1 MAALWG
7 GGAGHAGAGGTLPMR
22 AASEPLCLLAEDLH
36 LASLEAETI
45 LEAGEFLETMQD
57 YLDSSVISIIEDFSS
72 LTEVKNHMDAEN
84 ELSLLTAIT
93 DILDSTDDETLSPF
107 DPIPESELLT
117 SPREIENSSFQRF
130 LSFSV
135 TPNEQDLH
143 NIEDFQEPGLC
154 TIMSKKVEANTAG
167 IPFSLSSSCAKLS
180 AFSNNASSKAF
191 WGEQKLFKTRE
202 QESPVL
208 QGSDGEEEEKE
219 VAQGCKENLTAA
231 VKELEPERDLDEC
244 DDPYIIAA
252 ENISLDELVR
262 SVHSYCQPTL
272 TLCLNSDNQSP
283 AEKNLT
289 GPLVLEIMP
298 DGGELLEIKLSPI
311 MESNYTTGLMNT
323 EAELLSPALGK
334 ELPEHMMR
342 YVGPDR
348 ELDSHKQDGKVVN
361 AALPNT
367 KDGHPQ
373 IEDDTQKSTGNQ
385 NNTPEPASVAPKNVK
400 FFASKKGCVSTNI
413 KKKKRKKSREE
424 TKYHKTKNCQQ
435 VSACPRMQTRIE
447 ARKSVSDS
455 SFPKKEPEKTGG
467 KELTLNQVSQTKETP
482 ETQIEWSKCVREK
495 GSKNLSSLVS
505 ARDLP
510 YAEEPTQNLGKSDLV
525 PIVQREVPGEP
536 HEKNQFLLPMIEL
549 SSSETS
555 QMLPGCTTD
564 LTEQLTKDTPCSE
577 NKDVT
582 CHPREAKPRP
592 LSLSEYRQ
600 RRRQHQSNNDSIQ
613 NTRENQ
619 SASKWP
625 SVPKLPTELADLPCL
640 KAPLPST
647 KATEPKLAKE
657 PEKPADSITLV
668 PEDKASATTLSVPSS
683 IATLKPRD
691 PPSSQLPSPSPTLIP
706 VVPTSKVCAF
716 SHIGPQVSPP
726 LSIPHVPPAPET
738 FLPAPPN
745 HYNLGSSQPVGSS
758 WPHFALLPANYQSL
772 PPPPLPP
779 PLPPPATEACPPVFH
794 TVPPLPPPTWPPPPV
809 PLPFVP
815 ALPYGSVEWAPLPQS
830 SYWSGIPVPP
840 PVLPVPYGDQG
851 GLRQSPQVGT
861 LPVSSLFDG
870 FPGQQSTALTPES
883 SCIGFQNVVSESRS
897 PPVQICQVEAPSA
910 VKVAPRKISDPRRQT
925 QLSTVQSQTEVTSSS
940 SQSLEK
946 LPLLASAEKSSK
958 ETALT
963 QHGSKSSALQSSGVP
978 LPVPPSH
985 QIVGE
990 PAGKLTFSKEDSQLV
1005 EKNPELSDS
1014 GETTAV
1020 AVAQNNT
1027 KPPAEE
1033 HSSLSASLAPGKQK
1047 EPAETQSDDIEQ
1059 ALVAPSP
1066 SPLSGLQKG
1075 QKNCHLSKKT
1085 SSPMWKNQPFISS
1098 AQHKHDKDLVHSF
1111 INEIGIEASDLSSL
1125 LEQFEKTEAK
1135 TEVSAALK
1143 KNKSTG
1149 NNGSEIQWEKKMVDR
1164 LHAPELI
1171 NVAGLT
1177 PPATP
1182 PHQLWKPLVPVS
1194 LLGQNG
1200 STKDTK
1206 LLKSLSKSHWK
1217 SVTPVH
1223 VGAGEH
1229 DYCQLTA
1236 AQPKGGARWNV
1247 KQNLDITIK
1256 PIKTL
1261 TRQVL
1266 GHTSAD
1272 IKRPPATVRLKPVVP
1287 TCQNPR
1293 EITNH
1298 VNSNKGQTKDS
1309 RTVTA
1314 DLKPT
1319 TLNSTLLETSLIH
1332 PCKEALDH
1340 RTTIPR
1346 SMTRSSDEPCSVL
1359 LSPAASPCQDSGEST
1374 LQQLQEIQQK
1384 PLASKR
1390 SLRCYRSRQ
1399 RSVSPKSQR
1408 GRSRRNHTSRSFSSS
1423 SDGDSDTSS
1432 SSSSSSL
1439 SSSSSSSQSRSRS
1452 PPSKHWRR
1460 CRSRNSSSSSAKWSH
1475 SRGRSR
1481 SPSNSSY
1488 RSRSS
1493 SRSPSQ
1499 HRRNSCKKSYN
1510 SSSSYERYQRQKN
1523 KYKERAIEERR
1534 VVFIGKIHN
1543 RMTRAE
1549 LRHRFSVFGDIEDC
1563 TLHFREHGDNFG
1575 FVTYRY
1581 AEDAFAAIEGGHAL
1595 LRPDEQ
1601 PFDLGFG
1608 GRRQFCKRS
1617 YSDLDSSQDDFQP
1630 AHLKN
1635 KYDSLDFD
1643 TLLKQ
1648 AQRSLRR

>member
-22 AASEPLCLLAEDLH
+22 GASEPLVGNIFSSTQCLLAEDLH

-57 YLDSSVISIIEDFSS
+57 YLDSSVISITEDFSS
-72 LTEVKNHMDAEN
+72 LTEVKSHMDAEN
-84 ELSLLTAIT
+84 ELSLLTTIT

-117 SPREIENSSFQRF
+117 SEIENSLFQRF

-135 TPNEQDLH
+135 TPDGQGLH
-143 NIEDFQEPGLC
+143 NIEDFQEPGLY
-154 TIMSKKVEANTAG
+154 TIMSKKVEASTTR

-180 AFSNNASSKAF
+180 AFSNNASNKAL
-191 WGEQKLFKTRE
+191 GGKQKLFKNRE

-208 QGSDGEEEEKE
+208 QSSDGEEEEEE
-219 VAQGCKENLTAA
+219 VARGCRESLTAA
-231 VKELEPERDLDEC
+231 VKEMEPEGDLDEC

-272 TLCLNSDNQSP
+272 SVCLSSDNQSL

-289 GPLVLEIMP
+289 GPLVLETMP
-298 DGGELLEIKLSPI
+298 DGGELLETKLSPTVDSSYI
-311 MESNYTTGLMNT
+311 TGLT
-323 EAELLSPALGK
+323 DIEVELLSPALGK
-334 ELPEHMMR
+334 ELPEYRMR

-348 ELDSHKQDGKVVN
+348 ELDSYEQDGKVVT
-361 AALPNT
+361 AALPNI
-367 KDGHPQ
+367 KDNHPQ
-373 IEDDTQKSTGNQ
+373 IEEDTQKSIGNQ
-385 NNTPEPASVAPKNVK
+385 KNISEPVSVAPQNAKL
-400 FFASKKGCVSTNI
+400 FASKKGQVSTNM
-413 KKKKRKKSREE
+413 KKKKKKKSRAE
-424 TKYHKTKNCQQ
+424 TKYHKTINCQL
-435 VSACPRMQTRIE
+435 VSACPPMQTRID
-447 ARKSVSDS
+447 ARKSLSDS
-455 SFPKKEPEKTGG
+455 SFQKKEPERTGG
-467 KELTLNQVSQTKETP
+467 KELLLNQVSQTKETH
-482 ETQIEWSKCVREK
+482 EAEVEWSKCVREE
-495 GSKNLSSLVS
+495 GSKNPLLSNLVS
-505 ARDLP
+505 AKDLP
-510 YAEEPTQNLGKSDLV
+510 YAEEPTQNLGNSDPA
-525 PIVQREVPGEP
+525 PIVPGKP
-536 HEKNQFLLPMIEL
+536 HEKSQSPLPVIEK
-549 SSSETS
+549 SSSEAS
-555 QMLPGCTTD
+555 QMLPDCTRD
-564 LTEQLTKDTPCSE
+564 LTEQLTKDTSCSE
-577 NKDVT
+577 NKEAI
-582 CHPREAKPRP
+582 CPPREAKPRP

-600 RRRQHQSNNDSIQ
+600 RRQRQRQSNNDSIQ
-613 NTRENQ
+613 NTRENR

-640 KAPLPST
+640 KAPLPSA
-647 KATEPKLAKE
+647 KAAAPKLVKE
-657 PEKPADSITLV
+657 PEKPADSTTLA
-668 PEDKASATTLSVPSS
+668 PDDKASAMALSMPSSSTTL
-683 IATLKPRD
+683 KQRD
-691 PPSSQLPSPSPTLIP
+691 PPSSQLLSSSP
-706 VVPTSKVCAF
+706 VPAVPASKVCAF
-716 SHIGPQVSPP
+716 SHIGPQVPP
-726 LSIPHVPPAPET
+726 TLSIPHVPPAPES

-745 HYNLGSSQPVGSS
+745 HYSMGSSQPAGSS
-758 WPHFALLPANYQSL
+758 WSPFPLLPANYQSL
-772 PPPPLPP
+772 PPPP
-779 PLPPPATEACPPVFH
+779 PATEACSPVFH
-794 TVPPLPPPTWPPPPV
+794 TVPPSLPPTWPPPLPV

-815 ALPYGSVEWAPLPQS
+815 ALSYGSVEWAPPPQS
-830 SYWSGIPVPP
+830 SYWSGISVPP

-851 GLRQSPQVGT
+851 GLRQSPPVGT
-861 LPVSSLFDG
+861 LHVSSLSDV

-883 SCIGFQNVVSESRS
+883 SCIGFQNVVGESQS
-897 PPVQICQVEAPSA
+897 LPVQVCQVEAPLA
-910 VKVAPRKISDPRRQT
+910 IKATPRKISDPRRQT

-946 LPLLASAEKSSK
+946 LPLSPLADKPSK
-958 ETALT
+958 KPALT
-963 QHGSKSSALQSSGVP
+963 RRGSKGSTLQSLGGS

-985 QIVGE
+985 QILGE
-990 PAGKLTFSKEDSQLV
+990 HAGKVKFSKDFQLV

-1014 GETTAV
+1014 GETTDT
-1020 AVAQNNT
+1020 VAQNNK
-1027 KPPAEE
+1027 KPLAEE
-1033 HSSLSASLAPGKQK
+1033 HSLSGSLAPGKQQ
-1047 EPAETQSDDIEQ
+1047 EPAEIQPDVTEY
-1059 ALVAPSP
+1059 ALVDPSP
-1066 SPLSGLQKG
+1066 STLSGLQKG
-1075 QKNCHLSKKT
+1075 QENGHLSKKA
-1085 SSPMWKNQPFISS
+1085 SSSMWKNQPFISS

-1125 LEQFEKTEAK
+1125 LEQFEKIEAK
-1135 TEVSAALK
+1135 TEVSGALK
-1143 KNKSTG
+1143 KNKYTG
-1149 NNGSEIQWEKKMVDR
+1149 NNGSDIQWEKKMVDR

-1182 PHQLWKPLVPVS
+1182 PHQLWKPLVPAS
-1194 LLGQNG
+1194 LLGQDG
-1200 STKDTK
+1200 SPKDTQ
-1206 LLKSLSKSHWK
+1206 LLKSLNKPHWK
-1217 SVTPVH
+1217 AVIPVH

-1229 DYCQLTA
+1229 DYCQLTV
-1236 AQPKGGARWNV
+1236 AQPKGGAKWNV

-1266 GHTSAD
+1266 DQTSAD
-1272 IKRPPATVRLKPVVP
+1272 IKRPPATVRLNPVVP

-1293 EITNH
+1293 EIANH
-1298 VNSNKGQTKDS
+1298 INSNKGQTKDS

-1319 TLNSTLLETSLIH
+1319 ILNSTLLETSLIH

-1340 RTTIPR
+1340 RTTIPG
-1346 SMTRSSDEPCSVL
+1346 SMTRSNDDPCSVL

-1408 GRSRRNHTSRSFSSS
+1408 GRSRRNHASRSFSSS
-1423 SDGDSDTSS
+1423 SDGDSDTSA
-1432 SSSSSSL
+1432 SSL

-1460 CRSRNSSSSSAKWSH
+1460 CRSRNSSSSPTKWSH

-1493 SRSPSQ
+1493 FRSPSP
-1499 HRRNSCKKSYN
+1499 HRRNSCRKSYN
-1510 SSSSYERYQRQKN
+1510 SSSSYEHYQRQKN

-1543 RMTRAE
+1543 RMTRSE

-1563 TLHFREHGDNFG
+1563 TLHFREHRDNFG

-1595 LRPDEQ
+1595 VRPDEQ

-1617 YSDLDSSQDDFQP
+1617 YVDLDSTQDDFQP

-1635 KYDSLDFD
+1635 KYDALDFD

>member
-1 MAALWG
+1 
-7 GGAGHAGAGGTLPMR
+7 
-22 AASEPLCLLAEDLH
+22 
-36 LASLEAETI
+36 
-45 LEAGEFLETMQD
+45 MQD

-72 LTEVKNHMDAEN
+72 LTEVKSHMDAEN

-107 DPIPESELLT
+107 DPIPDSELLT

-135 TPNEQDLH
+135 KPDEQDLD

-154 TIMSKKVEANTAG
+154 TIMSKKVEASTTG
-167 IPFSLSSSCAKLS
+167 IPFPLSSSCAKHL
-180 AFSNNASSKAF
+180 AFSNSASNKAF

-202 QESPVL
+202 RESPVL
-208 QGSDGEEEEKE
+208 QSSDGDEEK
-219 VAQGCKENLTAA
+219 VARGCKESLTAA
-231 VKELEPERDLDEC
+231 VKEMEPERDLDEC

-252 ENISLDELVR
+252 ENISLNELVR
-262 SVHSYCQPTL
+262 SVHSYCQPSL
-272 TLCLNSDNQSP
+272 TLCLSSDNQSL
-283 AEKNLT
+283 AEKSLT

-298 DGGELLEIKLSPI
+298 NGGELLETKLSPT
-311 MESNYTTGLMNT
+311 MDSNCTTGLTHT

-334 ELPEHMMR
+334 ELPEYMMR
-342 YVGPDR
+342 YAGVDR
-348 ELDSHKQDGKVVN
+348 ELDSYEQDGKVVN
-361 AALPNT
+361 AALPNV
-367 KDGHPQ
+367 KDGQPQ
-373 IEDDTQKSTGNQ
+373 IEEDTQKSTSNQ
-385 NNTPEPASVAPKNVK
+385 KNTSEPASVPPKN
-400 FFASKKGCVSTNI
+400 AKKGQVSTNI
-413 KKKKRKKSREE
+413 KKKRKKSREE
-424 TKYHKTKNCQQ
+424 TKYHKTINCQQ
-435 VSACPRMQTRIE
+435 VSACPQMQTRID

-455 SFPKKEPEKTGG
+455 SFRKKEPEKTGG
-467 KELTLNQVSQTKETP
+467 KELILNKVSQTKETS
-482 ETQIEWSKCVREK
+482 ETQVEQPKCVREK
-495 GSKNLSSLVS
+495 GSKSPLLSSLVS
-505 ARDLP
+505 PRDLP
-510 YAEEPTQNLGKSDLV
+510 YAEEEPTENLGNSDLV
-525 PIVQREVPGEP
+525 PIVQRDVPGEP
-536 HEKNQFLLPMIEL
+536 HEKSQFPLPVIEM

-555 QMLPGCTTD
+555 QMLPGCTIQ

-577 NKDVT
+577 NKEVI
-582 CHPREAKPRP
+582 CPPREAKPRP

-600 RRRQHQSNNDSIQ
+600 RRRQHQSSNDSIQ
-613 NTRENQ
+613 NTRENR

-640 KAPLPST
+640 QAPLPST
-647 KATEPKLAKE
+647 KAAAPKLAKE
-657 PEKPADSITLV
+657 PEKPADSTTLAAN
-668 PEDKASATTLSVPSS
+668 DKASAMTLSMPSSSTTL
-683 IATLKPRD
+683 KQRD
-691 PPSSQLPSPSPTLIP
+691 PPSLQLPSPTPIP

-716 SHIGPQVSPP
+716 SHIGPQMPPP
-726 LSIPHVPPAPET
+726 LSIPHVPPVPEA

-758 WPHFALLPANYQSL
+758 WSHFALLPANYQSL
-772 PPPPLPP
+772 PPPPPP
-779 PLPPPATEACPPVFH
+779 PPPATEACSPVFH
-794 TVPPLPPPTWPPPPV
+794 TVPPLLPPTWPPPSV

-851 GLRQSPQVGT
+851 SLRQSPQVGT
-861 LPVSSLFDG
+861 LPVSSVSDG

-883 SCIGFQNVVSESRS
+883 CIGFQNVVSESQS
-897 PPVQICQVEAPSA
+897 PPVPTCQVEAPSA
-910 VKVAPRKISDPRRQT
+910 VKLAPRKISDPRRQI
-925 QLSTVQSQTEVTSSS
+925 QLSTFQSQTEVTSSS

-946 LPLLASAEKSSK
+946 LPLSPSADKPAK

-963 QHGSKSSALQSSGVP
+963 QHGSKNSSLQSVEVP

-985 QIVGE
+985 QMLGE
-990 PAGKLTFSKEDSQLV
+990 SAGKLKFSKEDFQLV

-1014 GETTAV
+1014 GETTTV
-1020 AVAQNNT
+1020 PVAQNNT
-1027 KPPAEE
+1027 KPPAEGP
-1033 HSSLSASLAPGKQK
+1033 SSLSASLAPGKQK
-1047 EPAETQSDDIEQ
+1047 EPVETQSDSIEH

-1066 SPLSGLQKG
+1066 STLSGLQKVR
-1075 QKNCHLSKKT
+1075 KNGHLSKKT

-1135 TEVSAALK
+1135 TEVSAVLK

-1194 LLGQNG
+1194 LLGQDG
-1200 STKDTK
+1200 SPKDTK
-1206 LLKSLSKSHWK
+1206 IMKSLNKSHWK
-1217 SVTPVH
+1217 AVTPVH
-1223 VGAGEH
+1223 VGSGEH
-1229 DYCQLTA
+1229 DYCQLTV

-1261 TRQVL
+1261 TRQVV
-1266 GHTSAD
+1266 GQTSTD

-1287 TCQNPR
+1287 ACQNPR

-1309 RTVTA
+1309 KTVTA

-1319 TLNSTLLETSLIH
+1319 TLNSTLLETNLIH

-1346 SMTRSSDEPCSVL
+1346 SMTRSNDDPCSVL

-1384 PLASKR
+1384 PLSSKR

-1408 GRSRRNHTSRSFSSS
+1408 GRSRRNHASRSFSSS
-1423 SDGDSDTSS
+1423 SDGDSDTS

-1475 SRGRSR
+1475 SRGRSH

-1493 SRSPSQ
+1493 SRSPSP
-1499 HRRNSCKKSYN
+1499 HRRNSCRKSYN

-1543 RMTRAE
+1543 RMTRSE

-1617 YSDLDSSQDDFQP
+1617 YADLDSSQDDFQP